1 MPRRSRLEIYLQ
13 ILQAI
18 AAGAHKPTHVMYR
31 VNLAWKPATGFFKL
45 LLEKELIREQL
56 TQAGKEFRVTEKG
69 MQVLDYFMKAN
80 QMLHAETSAKVVR

>member
-1 MPRRSRLEIYLQ
+1 
-13 ILQAI
+13 
-18 AAGAHKPTHVMYR
+18 MYR